1 MLNPRQARLWRLNE
15 VLQNGS
21 MLRLKDAAALV
32 NVSDMT
38 VRRDIASEGSGLAC
52 LGGYVIS
59 AETPG
64 GAPRYA
70 LESEQVAN
78 IQVKLEV
85 GRRAAAVVK
94 PGDTLFLDCG
104 TTIPYVAEALPP
116 CELTV
121 VCYSLNIAS
130 IVCRRANTQVLLLG
144 GLYYPSS
151 ATFFSEEA
159 VAQLER
165 IAITSAFISAGGV
178 DFSRGVSCSHF
189 HEVPVKQAAMA
200 SARHKYL
207 VVDSSKFGR
216 LRPATFARVDAFDSV
231 FTDDGLS
238 PAERARLPP
247 SKKEGTKHL
256 RKR

>member
-1 MLNPRQARLWRLNE
+1 MNARQARLQRLTD

-21 MLRLKDAAALV
+21 MFRLKDAAALV
-32 NVSDMT
+32 NVSEMT
-38 VRRDIASEGSGLAC
+38 VRRDIASKGSGLAC
-52 LGGYVIS
+52 LGGFVIS
-59 AETPG
+59 
-64 GAPRYA
+64 APRYA
-70 LESEQVAN
+70 LEVEQAAN
-78 IQVKLEV
+78 IQVKREV
-85 GRRAAAVVK
+85 GRRAAELVK
-94 PGDTLFLDCG
+94 PGDTVFLDCG

-116 CELTV
+116 GELTV

-159 VAQLER
+159 ITQLER

-178 DFSRGVSCSHF
+178 DFSRGVSCPHF

-200 SARHKYL
+200 SARYKYL

-216 LRPATFARVDAFDSV
+216 LRPATIARVDAFDSV
-231 FTDDGLS
+231 ITDDGLN

-247 SKKEGTKHL
+247 LKPKARSISG
-256 RKR
+256 KR